1 MNTGEKEGVY
11 TMGMEIIVQNT
22 EQEQHR
28 PVWIQNA
35 AQLITLASNQKGPR
49 IKEGMSEL
57 SIIEGGSVW
66 IENGVIKAV
75 GTMQQMI
82 PICMPRAHEAEIV
95 DATGKIVTPGL
106 IDPHTHIVHGGSR
119 EFEFEMRI
127 QGKGYMD
134 ILQKGGG
141 IHATTRKTREVS
153 EEQIYNDSAHRL
165 DSFLQHGV
173 TTLESKSGY
182 GLDLETEMK
191 QLRIMKR
198 LNDKHPVEIIPTFMG
213 AHAVPENYSGR
224 ADAYVDYVIQEMIP
238 KVAQQNL
245 AKFCDVFL
253 EKGVFT
259 PEQAERVLLA
269 GKEHGLIP
277 KVHAD
282 EIEAY
287 GGAELAAK
295 VGAITADHLLKTS
308 DEGFQKLAESGVI
321 ACLLPATALILGEQ
335 PARARDMIEAGVPVA
350 ISTDCNPGSSPTTSM
365 PLIMNLACIMMRM
378 TPAETICA
386 ATYNAAC
393 AIGMED
399 KIGSIEVGKRGDV
412 VIWNVSN
419 YQKLNYMFGINHVHG
434 VWKKGIQVVR

>member
-1 MNTGEKEGVY
+1 
-11 TMGMEIIVQNT
+11 MGNETAVQVL
-22 EQEQHR
+22 QQQKQQLKQ
-28 PVWIQNA
+28 PIWIQNA
-35 AQLITLASNQKGPR
+35 AQLITLASDQKGPR
-49 IKEGMSEL
+49 TKKEMSAL
-57 SIIEGGSVW
+57 HIIEGGSMW
-66 IENGVIKAV
+66 IEDGKIRAI

-82 PICMPRAHEAEIV
+82 PICMPRAHGAIIV

-127 QGKGYMD
+127 QGKGYME
-134 ILQKGGG
+134 ILRNGGG
-141 IHATTRKTREVS
+141 IHATTKKTREIS
-153 EEQIYNDSAHRL
+153 EEQIYNDTALRL

-182 GLDLETEMK
+182 GLDLQTELK
-191 QLRIMKR
+191 QLRIMNQ
-198 LNDKHPVEIIPTFMG
+198 LNDKHPIDIIPTFMG
-213 AHAVPENYSGR
+213 AHVVPEEYAGR
-224 ADAYVDYVIQEMIP
+224 SDDYVDLVIQEMIP
-238 KVAQQNL
+238 EVARLGL

-282 EIEAY
+282 EIECY
-287 GGAELAAK
+287 GGAQLAAK
-295 VGAITADHLLKTS
+295 VGAISADHLLKTN
-308 DEGFQKLAESGVI
+308 DEGLERLVNSGVI
-321 ACLLPATALILGEQ
+321 ACLLPATALILGES
-335 PARARDMIEAGVPVA
+335 PARAREMIDLGVPVA

-365 PLIMNLACIMMRM
+365 PLVMNLACITMRM
-378 TPAETICA
+378 TPAETLCA

-393 AIGMED
+393 ALGVEEQ
-399 KIGSIEVGKRGDV
+399 IGSLAIGKQADF

-419 YQKLNYMFGINHVHG
+419 YQKLHYMFGVNHVHQ
-434 VWKKGIQVVR
+434 VWKNGMKVVG